1 MPRLHATIARISAL
15 TLTVTAV
22 LALTAV
28 TASRASTPYRPDR
41 AELQRALD
49 AVVRSGAPGAIVLVR
64 DDRHAVRLASGLG
77 NLVTRRPMRAGDRVR
92 VGSVTKTFVATVVLQ
107 LAAEGRLGLDD
118 PIERRLPGLVP
129 GGAVITIRQ
138 LLSHTSGL
146 PDYADDVFVR
156 GLFDDPRRTW
166 APRELISRATTHPP
180 LFAPGAGF
188 AYSSTGYI
196 ALGLIVEAATGRP
209 LADEVRRRIVAPLH
223 LRATSLDA
231 GPRIAGRHE
240 HGYTRYHGARKPLDI
255 SDIGQSFAWAA
266 GALVSTADDLA
277 RFYRAL
283 LGGRLL
289 PPRLLAAMRPA
300 LPFDG
305 QRWGLGLVETPH
317 GCGPSWGH
325 GGETLG
331 YETEAESSRNG
342 ARQAIVAIN
351 ADQSVLGTRRAQIA
365 ISRLEELAYCGSLGR
380 TGPVPG
386 GSARGRSVAAPRR
399 FVCAGAAQLWRR
411 PGDGPIGV
419 LHRGDTFDIER
430 HSASGR
436 WAFGIGRIH
445 RATLHPRGWIR
456 RSALC
461 RNRPV
466 GRHS

>member
-15 TLTVTAV
+15 TVAV
-22 LALTAV
+22 TAV
-28 TASRASTPYRPDR
+28 TAVTAPTANATSRPYRPDR
-41 AELQRALD
+41 ADLQRALD
-49 AVVRSGAPGAIVLVR
+49 AVVRSAAPGAIVLVR
-64 DDRHAVRLASGLG
+64 DGRHAVRLASGLS
-77 NLVTRRPMRAGDRVR
+77 NLATRRPMRPGDRVR

-118 PIERRLPGLVP
+118 TVERRLPGLVP

-146 PDYADDVFVR
+146 PDYADDAFVR
-156 GLFDDPRRTW
+156 GLFDDPRRIW

-209 LADEVRRRIVAPLH
+209 LADEVRRRIIVPLH

-231 GPRIAGRHE
+231 GARIAGRHA
-240 HGYTRYHGARKPLDI
+240 HGYTRYHGARKALDI
-255 SDIGQSFAWAA
+255 TDIGQSFAWAA

-277 RFYRAL
+277 SFHRAL

-331 YETEAESSRNG
+331 YETDAESSRN
-342 ARQAIVAIN
+342 ARARR
-351 ADQSVLGTRRAQIA
+351 SSRSTPTRAC
-365 ISRLEELAYCGSLGR
+365 S
-380 TGPVPG
+380 GPG
-386 GSARGRSVAAPRR
+386 APRSR
-399 FVCAGAAQLWRR
+399 S
-411 PGDGPIGV
+411 
-419 LHRGDTFDIER
+419 RG
-430 HSASGR
+430 
-436 WAFGIGRIH
+436 
-445 RATLHPRGWIR
+445 
-456 RSALC
+456 
-461 RNRPV
+461 
-466 GRHS
+466 

>member
-1 MPRLHATIARISAL
+1 MPRLHATLTRISML
-15 TLTVTAV
+15 TLAATAV
-22 LALTAV
+22 TAV
-28 TASRASTPYRPDR
+28 TASAASTPYRPDR

-64 DDRHAVRLASGLG
+64 DDRHAVRLASGFGDLA
-77 NLVTRRPMRAGDRVR
+77 TRRPLRPGDRVR

-118 PIERRLPGLVP
+118 PIERWLPGLIP

-138 LLSHTSGL
+138 LLNHTSGL
-146 PDYADDVFVR
+146 PDYADDAFVR
-156 GLFDDPRRTW
+156 GLFDDPRRIW

-180 LFAPGAGF
+180 LFAPGASF

-196 ALGLIVEAATGRP
+196 VLGLIVEAATGRP
-209 LADEVRRRIVAPLH
+209 LADEVRRRIVVPVH

-231 GPRIAGRHE
+231 GPRIAGRHA
-240 HGYTRYHGARKPLDI
+240 HGYTRYHGAHNALDI

-277 RFYRAL
+277 SFYRAL

-289 PPRLLAAMRPA
+289 PPRLLAAMRPTI
-300 LPFDG
+300 PFEG

-317 GCGPSWGH
+317 GCGRSLGH

-351 ADQSVLGTRRAQIA
+351 ADQSVLGTQRAQIA
-365 ISRLEELAYCGSLGR
+365 ISRLDELAYCGSLAR
-380 TGPVPG
+380 PGPTPDASV
-386 GSARGRSVAAPRR
+386 RGRSAAPRR

-419 LHRGDTFDIER
+419 LHRADAFDTER

-436 WAFGIGRIH
+436 WAFGTGRID
-445 RATLHPRGWIR
+445 RATLRPRGWIR

-461 RNRPV
+461 RNRPA
-466 GRHS
+466 GRRS

>member
-15 TLTVTAV
+15 TLAVTAV
-22 LALTAV
+22 TAV
-28 TASRASTPYRPDR
+28 TASAASTPYRPDR

-49 AVVRSGAPGAIVLVR
+49 AVVRSGAPGTIVLVR
-64 DDRHAVRLASGLG
+64 DDRHALRLASGFGDLG
-77 NLVTRRPMRAGDRVR
+77 TRRPMRPRDRVR

-118 PIERRLPGLVP
+118 PIERRLPGLIP

-146 PDYADDVFVR
+146 PDYADDAFVR
-156 GLFDDPRRTW
+156 GLFDDPRRIW
-166 APRELISRATTHPP
+166 APRDLISRATSRAP

-188 AYSSTGYI
+188 AYSSTGYV
-196 ALGLIVEAATGRP
+196 ALGLIVEATTGRP
-209 LADEVRRRIVAPLH
+209 LADAVRRRIVVPLH

-231 GPRIAGRHE
+231 GPHIAGRHA

-277 RFYRAL
+277 SFYRAL

-331 YETEAESSRNG
+331 YETEADSSRNG

-365 ISRLEELAYCGSLGR
+365 ISRLNELAYCGSLAR
-380 TGPVPG
+380 TGPAEG
-386 GSARGRSVAAPRR
+386 ASARGRSATAPRR
-399 FVCAGAAQLWRR
+399 FVCVGAAQLWRR

-419 LHRGDTFDIER
+419 LHRGDAFDIER
-430 HSASGR
+430 DSASGR
-436 WAFGIGRIH
+436 WAFGTGRIH
-445 RATLHPRGWIR
+445 RATLRPRGWIR

-461 RNRPV
+461 RNRPAG
-466 GRHS
+466 GRS